1 MDGEI
6 LSVILNVSV
15 LAFVITSMLA
25 MGFSLT
31 IPQVVEPLR
40 NVRLVVFALAV
51 NFVLVPLV
59 AWGASEVLSLRDGY
73 EVGLIIMAT
82 AAGAPFLPKLA
93 QAAKGNV
100 AFSVGLMVL
109 LMMVTIIYMPL
120 VLPLL
125 LSGVEVDALAIAS
138 SLFWTMLVPLA
149 IGLFFRARY
158 PGVAATLHPQMSRA
172 SSMSLVLLLVAGLA
186 VNFTDILDTF
196 GTGAIVVV
204 VGFLLVALGA
214 GYFAGGSDPAVRSVL
229 GLGTAQRNL
238 SAALIVAAQNFS
250 DDPDVIVFIMVAAI
264 LGLVLLMAAAGEFG
278 RRADQEATTSAG

>member
-1 MDGEI
+1 VEGEI
-6 LSVILNVSV
+6 LAVILNVAV

-31 IPQVVEPLR
+31 IPQIVEPLK
-40 NVRLVVFALAV
+40 NARLVVLALAA

-59 AWGASEVLSLRDGY
+59 AWGLTAALDLKDGY
-73 EVGLIIMAT
+73 EVGLLIMAT

-93 QAAKGNV
+93 QAAKGNL

-109 LMMVTIIYMPL
+109 LMIVTIIYMPIF
-120 VLPLL
+120 LPLL
-125 LSGVEVDALAIAS
+125 LSGVDVDAMAIAS

-149 IGLFFRARY
+149 IGLFFKARY
-158 PGVAATLHPQMSRA
+158 PGVADTLHPQMSRA
-172 SSMSLVLLLVAGLA
+172 SSVSLVLLLVTGLA

-196 GTGAIVVV
+196 GTGAIITIVA
-204 VGFLLVALGA
+204 FLLLALIG
-214 GYFAGGSDPAVRSVL
+214 GYLAGGSDPAIRSVL

-250 DDPDVIVFIMVAAI
+250 DDPDVIVFVMVAAI
-264 LGLVLLMAAAGEFG
+264 LGLVILMAAGGELG
-278 RRADQEATTSAG
+278 RRADKNQAAAGA